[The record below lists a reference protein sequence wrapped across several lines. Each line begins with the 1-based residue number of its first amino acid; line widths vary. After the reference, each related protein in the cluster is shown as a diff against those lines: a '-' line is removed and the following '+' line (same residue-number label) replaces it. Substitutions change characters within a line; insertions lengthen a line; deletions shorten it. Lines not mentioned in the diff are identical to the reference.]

1 MASSAITARFLPPV
15 EIFLKNLST
24 PEGNLSYEVE
34 RLLTFAENMHPK
46 LTAIELA
53 TNGYYYDTTEDRI
66 MCFSCKSVVKFS
78 DSSFKHKNPCRY
90 KFDSIPVFLYDE
102 TDGEN
107 AAAVNIPNTILETD
121 SVIPKKETLN
131 KNEMLD
137 MQKRLDTF
145 KNWNRSTPVTPTD
158 LAKSGFY
165 FLGYGDA
172 VKCAYC
178 SVQLR
183 NWKENDDVHEEHSC
197 FSPTCPN
204 LKSFIKKDLK
214 SELNRI
220 KSFLK
225 WSSYPLKPNDLAAN
239 GFFHKG
245 PADNVCCVFC
255 KCEIKN
261 WKANDN
267 IKEKHRLV
275 SPNCPFLCE
284 DFVDNIPIPTKSDI
298 IFDRPI
304 HPGLSLYG
312 ERLKTFSSWPKDKKQ
327 HPEALAEAG
336 FYHNGNADTVICFS
350 CDGGLRN
357 WEEDDIPWEE
367 HARWFPRC
375 TFVQQKKDPKYIR
388 EANVKHRVSSDDL
401 ESSQVRSD
409 FDSPE
414 IDAIGRYYDME
425 DNWTSDNPTSSSPKL
440 KNRKSK
446 ASCMETPTVKA
457 LLSMGYNRNL
467 VKRIVKNKIKETG
480 SSFSQASDLL
490 DAIENDAH
498 YKAGNDDD
506 IEEVSD
512 EEEPDQTREKHDAEM
527 SSTASADIIAE
538 NTMLKEQKL
547 CKICLDEELSV
558 VFLPCGHLVSCAS
571 CAPALSNC
579 PLCRKKVHGMVKI
592 FF

>member
-1 MASSAITARFLPPV
+1 MASSVVTARYLPPEKV
-15 EIFLKNLST
+15 FLKNLST
-24 PEGNLSYEVE
+24 PEGDLSYEIE
-34 RLLTFAENMHPK
+34 RLLTFFENMHPK

-53 TNGYYYDTTEDRI
+53 TNGYYYDTTEGKI
-66 MCFSCKSVVKFS
+66 MCFSCKIVVKFS
-78 DSSFKHKNPCRY
+78 DSSFKHKHPCRY
-90 KFDSIPVFLYDE
+90 KIDSIPVFLYDE
-102 TDGEN
+102 ADGEN
-107 AAAVNIPNTILETD
+107 AAAFSVQNTTLETD

-131 KNEMLD
+131 TDQMLD
-137 MQKRLDTF
+137 MQRRLDTF
-145 KNWNRSTPVTPTD
+145 KKWNRSTPVTPTD

-165 FLGYGDA
+165 YLGYGDA

-183 NWKENDDVHEEHSC
+183 NWKENDNVQDEHTR
-197 FSPTCPN
+197 FSSKCPN
-204 LKSFIKKDLK
+204 LESFFKTGLK

-225 WSSYPLKPNDLAAN
+225 WSTDYPLKPNDLAAN
-239 GFFHKG
+239 GFYHKG
-245 PADNVCCVFC
+245 PADNVCCIFC

-267 IKEKHRLV
+267 IKEKHRFV
-275 SPNCPFLCE
+275 SPNCLFLCE
-284 DFVDNIPIPTKSDI
+284 DFVDNIPIPNKSDI

-304 HPGLSLYG
+304 HPGLALLS
-312 ERLKTFSSWPKDKKQ
+312 ERLRTFSSWPKNKKQ
-327 HPEALAEAG
+327 DPKALAEAG

-375 TFVQQKKDPKYIR
+375 TFVKQMKDSKYISD
-388 EANVKHRVSSDDL
+388 ANVRNRVSSYDPAF
-401 ESSQVRSD
+401 SQDGPDYHSLQT
-409 FDSPE
+409 
-414 IDAIGRYYDME
+414 DAIGSYHFME
-425 DNWTSDNPTSSSPKL
+425 DNRTSDASTSSSPKL
-440 KNRKSK
+440 KTRKPK
-446 ASCMETPTVKA
+446 ASSMETPTVKA
-457 LLSMGYNRNL
+457 LLSMGYNRNK

-490 DAIENDAH
+490 DAIENDH
-498 YKAGNDDD
+498 FDDND
-506 IEEVSD
+506 EEVSD
-512 EEEPDQTREKHDAEM
+512 EEEPDQTREKHDTEM
-527 SSTASADIIAE
+527 SATASADLIAE

-571 CAPALSNC
+571 CAPALTNC